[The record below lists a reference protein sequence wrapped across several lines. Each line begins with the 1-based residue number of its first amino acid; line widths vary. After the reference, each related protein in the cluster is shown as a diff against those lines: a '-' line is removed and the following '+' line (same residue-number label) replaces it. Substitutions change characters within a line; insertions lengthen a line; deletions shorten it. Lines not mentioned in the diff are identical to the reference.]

1 MHDQSQQNLPSLK
14 SDNTREEIH
23 QRAQRTKG
31 AWWIAA
37 VVLAVVAV
45 VGAARYGHPIVR
57 EHGILLAQLAG
68 MQDSLAAFGKRMD
81 VAEEKLR
88 AWATDWDDLGQRMS
102 KLENKVNYSL
112 QVARKQSRKLAVQ
125 LQQRMQMELDRRM
138 QGIQARLGRLES
150 DQESER
156 TRVAKLQQEIAVVR
170 QETAEQIA
178 HLQQDMGRDFG
189 NVDLRLA
196 SLNQQVDRGKRDLDA
211 FGRQLDRQRVDFELG
226 KNHSRE
232 LIPGISIDI
241 TSTDIGCRRFGGRL
255 WLLRDR
261 RAVWVRDQG
270 VQQPVVFYC
279 KQDARPHELVVTH
292 VTTGAVAG
300 YLQAPSRPSAS
311 PGLND
316 HLKTGQRS
324 APRTQV
330 VLPCH
335 RAFRQAA

>member
-1 MHDQSQQNLPSLK
+1 MHNQSQQNLPSLK
-14 SDNTREEIH
+14 PDNTREEMN

-37 VVLAVVAV
+37 VMLAAVAV
-45 VGAARYGHPIVR
+45 VGAARYGYPIVR
-57 EHGILLAQLAG
+57 EHGILLAQLPG

-88 AWATDWDDLGQRMS
+88 TWATDWDDLGQRMS
-102 KLENKVNYSL
+102 KLENKVNYNL
-112 QVARKQSRKLAVQ
+112 QVARKQSRELAVQ

-138 QGIQARLGRLES
+138 QAIQARLGRLES

-156 TRVAKLQQEIAVVR
+156 ARVAKLQQEITVVR

-178 HLQQDMGRDFG
+178 HLQQNMDRDSG

-211 FGRQLDRQRVDFELG
+211 FGRKLDRQRVDFEVG
-226 KNHSRE
+226 KNHSQE
-232 LIPGISIDI
+232 LIPGISIGI
-241 TSTDIGCRRFGGRL
+241 TRTNVAYRRFGGWL
-255 WLLRDR
+255 WLLPDR
-261 RAVWVRDQG
+261 RTVWVRDQG

-292 VTTGAVAG
+292 VTKDAVAG
-300 YLQAPSRPSAS
+300 YLLVPSRPSAS
-311 PGLND
+311 AGGPFADTAQNA
-316 HLKTGQRS
+316 S
-324 APRTQV
+324 PSTQ
-330 VLPCH
+330 
-335 RAFRQAA
+335 